1 MYSTLLNEVVNEGRH
16 TVGLTSSDQLKMVG
30 AIHRAI
36 PADVSYDAM
45 AATLLMMLA
54 HPGDQQDKGNIVSAE
69 NDNTIRRGERSVL
82 VRKLRSIVGA
92 ISFQLG
98 NSFDGYSLM
107 NSLLSY
113 AVSSDSWTTRDEEDK
128 ARLMFQCATLSVSS
142 AIATHDLTATISNN
156 RNHQR
161 HQQTAAKIAG
171 RDSNSLSPKAKKS
184 LGQALKSARKLMLSW
199 CCADY
204 GPRFYNTESQQQRK
218 HKGGSKRGAGGQK

>member
-1 MYSTLLNEVVNEGRH
+1 
-16 TVGLTSSDQLKMVG
+16 
-30 AIHRAI
+30 
-36 PADVSYDAM
+36 
-45 AATLLMMLA
+45 
-54 HPGDQQDKGNIVSAE
+54 
-69 NDNTIRRGERSVL
+69 
-82 VRKLRSIVGA
+82 
-92 ISFQLG
+92 
-98 NSFDGYSLM
+98 M

-142 AIATHDLTATISNN
+142 AISTHDLTATISNN

-171 RDSNSLSPKAKKS
+171 RDSNSLSPKAKKT

-218 HKGGSKRGAGGQK
+218 HKGGSKRGAGGRKEDDLAGAGVPDYSSALTQKSDEERIPGWLSTMRCLLFMEGPSSLVMNRFLFPGGCVLEDDDSEEALVWQDELSRIKCCYDNGVDLDDEMV